1 VKKRPHRQG
10 KPLRQRAKRVVLPD
24 GRFRFSDEQWSEIE
38 LFGFFPDARHRLEI
52 SVTMY
57 RNGLVDSLNAL
68 PPAKTRQNL
77 QRLAIAARKFCG
89 EFQRVTDD
97 VRAWDLIRDLRDW
110 PLNRLDNWE
119 QGLIDLPEALT
130 EAANAVQLGPP
141 GAAADWNLLGF
152 VNTLA
157 PLWEEYT
164 ATRFDRSKRRPNAA
178 DFIIAVGLIA
188 DPQVHSNTWENVLR
202 SVAAKRFWEN

>member
-1 VKKRPHRQG
+1 MIDSTHNIKRVADCTGAPKKRPHRQG
-10 KPLRQRAKRVVLPD
+10 KPLRQRAKRVALPD
-24 GRFRFSDEQWSEIE
+24 GRFRFSDDHWSEIE
-38 LFGFFPDARHRLEI
+38 LFGFPPDARHRLET

-97 VRAWDLIRDLRDW
+97 ARAWDLITDLRDW

-119 QGLIDLPEALT
+119 QASLT
-130 EAANAVQLGPP
+130 YRKV
-141 GAAADWNLLGF
+141 
-152 VNTLA
+152 
-157 PLWEEYT
+157 
-164 ATRFDRSKRRPNAA
+164 
-178 DFIIAVGLIA
+178 
-188 DPQVHSNTWENVLR
+188 
-202 SVAAKRFWEN
+202 